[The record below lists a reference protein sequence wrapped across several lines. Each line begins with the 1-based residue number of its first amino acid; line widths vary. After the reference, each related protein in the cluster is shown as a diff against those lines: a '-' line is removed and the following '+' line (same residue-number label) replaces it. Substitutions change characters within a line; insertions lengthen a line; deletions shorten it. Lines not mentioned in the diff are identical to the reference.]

1 MNFKEVYATAKS
13 TLADILGSELM
24 DFRLEQV
31 KKNKAEDSWDVV
43 VSYLLSNI
51 NISKSPLSALGVNSL
66 PYERVYKQV
75 KINEEG
81 VAELLIYEKD

>member
-43 VSYLLSNI
+43 VSYLLNNI
-51 NISKSPLSALGVNSL
+51 NISKSPLATLGSNSL

-75 KINEEG
+75 KIDEEG
-81 VAELLIYEKD
+81 IAELLIYEKD

>member
-31 KKNKAEDSWDVV
+31 KKNKEEDSWDVV

-51 NISKSPLSALGVNSL
+51 NISKSPLSALGSNSL

-75 KINEEG
+75 KIDEEG

>member
-51 NISKSPLSALGVNSL
+51 NISKSPLSALASNSL

-81 VAELLIYEKD
+81 VAELLIYKKD